1 MIVPGLIALIVIP
14 NLGSADDPNLAYNNA
29 LPLLMNQYLPNG
41 MLGLAITGL
50 MASFMAGVA
59 ANVSAFNTVVT
70 TDIMEPYLKPGQS
83 DEWYVGFGRGATI
96 AGLVVAMGTALIAST
111 YDNLMNYVQALFSIF
126 NAPLFAVFII
136 GMFWR
141 RMTPWAGFWGLVAG
155 TVVAATTWIGYKVGW
170 FSFGSD
176 LDESMWGAGLAFVS
190 VAIVAPIV
198 TFMTTSRPI
207 GELQGLVYGMANEDE
222 SRRVYKWWESPKLL
236 GFTTLAGA
244 AILTIIF
251 W

>member
-1 MIVPGLIALIVIP
+1 VRQG
-14 NLGSADDPNLAYNNA
+14 
-29 LPLLMNQYLPNG
+29 
-41 MLGLAITGL
+41 
-50 MASFMAGVA
+50 
-59 ANVSAFNTVVT
+59 
-70 TDIMEPYLKPGQS
+70 ES
-83 DEWYVGFGRGATI
+83 DEWYVRFGRGATI

-126 NAPLFAVFII
+126 NAPLFAAFII
-136 GMFWR
+136 GMFWK

-155 TVVAATTWIGYKVGW
+155 TVVAAVTWIGYKVGW

-190 VAIVAPIV
+190 VSAVAVAV
-198 TFMTTSRPI
+198 TFMTTSKPRE
-207 GELQGLVYGMANEDE
+207 ELQGLVYGMANEDE
-222 SRRVYKWWESPKLL
+222 YAARRTHAWWESPKLL

>member
-1 MIVPGLIALIVIP
+1 M
-14 NLGSADDPNLAYNNA
+14 GSADDPNLAYNNA
-29 LPLLMNQYLPNG
+29 LPLLMNEYLPNG

-70 TDIMEPYLKPGQS
+70 TDIWEPYVKPGQS
-83 DEWYVGFGRGATI
+83 DEWYVRFGRIATI
-96 AGLVVAMGTALIAST
+96 SGLVVAMGTALIAST

-141 RMTPWAGFWGLVAG
+141 RMSPWAGFWGLVAG
-155 TVVAATTWIGYKVGW
+155 TAAAAITWIGYKVGW

-176 LDESMWGAGLAFVS
+176 LDESMWGAGLAFVAVS
-190 VAIVAPIV
+190 IVAVVITMV
-198 TFMTTSRPI
+198 TRSRPVE
-207 GELQGLVYGMANEDE
+207 ELQGLVYGMANVDE
-222 SRRVYKWWESPKLL
+222 YAARRVHKWWESPKLL
-236 GFTTLAGA
+236 GFTALGGA
-244 AILTIIF
+244 ALLTIIF

>member
-1 MIVPGLIALIVIP
+1 M
-14 NLGSADDPNLAYNNA
+14 
-29 LPLLMNQYLPNG
+29 
-41 MLGLAITGL
+41 
-50 MASFMAGVA
+50 
-59 ANVSAFNTVVT
+59 
-70 TDIMEPYLKPGQS
+70 
-83 DEWYVGFGRGATI
+83 GFGRGATI

-198 TFMTTSRPI
+198 TRATTSKPVSER
-207 GELQGLVYGMANEDE
+207 QGLVYGMANEDE